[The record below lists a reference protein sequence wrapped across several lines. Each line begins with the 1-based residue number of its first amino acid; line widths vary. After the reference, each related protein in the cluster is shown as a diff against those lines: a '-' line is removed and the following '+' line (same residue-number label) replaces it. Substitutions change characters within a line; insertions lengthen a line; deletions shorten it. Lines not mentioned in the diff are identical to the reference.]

1 MTTRDI
7 MLKAHVSL
15 WMDSKV
21 DVEAHVSLGK
31 DFEVDLLAHVSPKVP
46 LEAFASIRMKLY

>member
-1 MTTRDI
+1 MDS
-7 MLKAHVSL
+7 KVDVEAHVSL